1 MNINISSGVIS
12 YTTQQ
17 INENKKILILGKA
30 SSSLKA
36 REIRL
41 INNLDDALSTYG
53 DSDLYNAFKQLYDLN
68 IKNVYLCNCYSE
80 SDYIRIIDK
89 VIHYDFDYLIPINL
103 YLSDTFYNPITDN
116 EDYYFSY
123 FIEQLS
129 SVNSLTTVIATDK
142 HADLYEDF
150 DHYIFSMEDVEKEFI
165 QYNDLNKRKLFKQYG
180 NNLNFVYNN
189 LKSIPFANVI
199 LGALY
204 CNRDYSEYFASLN
217 DLSVV
222 YNIDNFD
229 VTELRAM
236 YFRYNYYNENITLEN
251 PLNFK
256 TTNDIYANAL
266 IDDVIKRVIRQIDMG
281 EFKGRLFNP
290 YTSISIESKL
300 NKKLRNLKG
309 TLFKSFEI
317 EGIDFITTDVSSGYI
332 QINFTIVPYGSIEN
346 INVIMGV
353 V

>member
-12 YTTQQ
+12 YTTQR
-17 INENKKILILGKA
+17 INEEKKILILGKA

-36 REIRL
+36 REIHL

-53 DSDLYNAFKQLYDLN
+53 NSDLYNAFKQLFDLGVKN
-68 IKNVYLCNCYSE
+68 IYLCNCYAQ

-89 VIHYDFDYLIPINL
+89 ILHYDFDYLIPINL
-103 YLSDTFYNPITDN
+103 YLSDTFYNPITDT

-123 FIEQLS
+123 FIEQLA
-129 SVNSLTTVIATDK
+129 SVNSLTTVIATEK

-150 DHYIFSMEDVEKEFI
+150 DHYLFSMENVEKEFI
-165 QYNDLNKRKLFKQYG
+165 KYNDINKSKLLKKYG

-189 LKSIPFANVI
+189 LKEVPFANVI
-199 LGALY
+199 VGALY
-204 CNRDYSEYFASLN
+204 CNRDYSKYFPSLH

-229 VTELRAM
+229 ITGLRAM
-236 YFRYNYYNENITLEN
+236 YFRFNFYNNDVSLEN
-251 PLNFK
+251 PFNFK
-256 TTNDIYANAL
+256 MSNDIYSNAL
-266 IDDVIKRVIRQIDMG
+266 IDDVIKRVIRQIDMD
-281 EFKGRLFNP
+281 EFKGKLFNP

-300 NKKLRNLKG
+300 NKKLRDLKG
-309 TLFKSFEI
+309 VLFKTFEI
-317 EGIDFITTDVSSGYI
+317 DDIDFIKTDISSGYV
-332 QINFTIVPYGSIEN
+332 QIKFSIIPYGSIEN
-346 INVIMGV
+346 INVVMGV